1 MEQLVS
7 MKQRIKTI
15 EVIRK
20 ITNAMRL
27 ISMSMHSKLRNRRS
41 NLENYKVTFYQL
53 WSRTS
58 HLLGEDIKDINL
70 KPKKGNL
77 IILVASQ
84 KGLSGVFNSELFKF
98 FNKYKITSDDR
109 FITVSKY
116 ADDYLRSKDIPIL
129 ESYKQLTSNTF
140 VHISQSITNTI
151 LKNLDQ
157 FNSIRVFSNHPKTF
171 FIQEPKENIVFPFSQ
186 QTNQNNNQQENVD
199 YIFDQPVQELSETIK
214 QLIIS
219 INIQDLIFESLL
231 AEQAARFLSMDSAT
245 RNAENLLSNMKIEYN
260 KLRQAN
266 ITRELTELSSSFN
279 QL

>member
-53 WSRTS
+53 WSRIL
-58 HLLGEDIKDINL
+58 HLLGENIKDIDL
-70 KPKKGNL
+70 KTNKGNL

-98 FNKYKITSDDR
+98 FNKYKINSDDR

-116 ADDYLRSKDIPIL
+116 ADDYLRSKNIPIL

-199 YIFDQPVQELSETIK
+199 YIFDQPVKELSETIK

-245 RNAENLLSNMKIEYN
+245 RNAENLLSSMKIEYN

>member
-41 NLENYKVTFYQL
+41 NLENYKVTFYKL
-53 WSRTS
+53 WSRIS
-58 HLLGEDIKDINL
+58 HLLGKNIKDIDLTTN
-70 KPKKGNL
+70 KGNL

-84 KGLSGVFNSELFKF
+84 KGLSGVFNSELFQF
-98 FNKYKITSDDR
+98 FNKYKINSDDR

-140 VHISQSITNTI
+140 VHISQSITNII

-186 QTNQNNNQQENVD
+186 QANQNNNQQENVD

-279 QL
+279 QI

>member
-41 NLENYKVTFYQL
+41 NLENYKATFYQL

-58 HLLGEDIKDINL
+58 HLLYQNIKDTNL
-70 KPKKGNL
+70 KTKTGSL

-98 FNKYKITSDDR
+98 FNKYKINSNDR
-109 FITVSKY
+109 FIAVSKY
-116 ADDYLRSKDIPIL
+116 ADDYLRSRSLPIL
-129 ESYKQLTSNTF
+129 ESHKQLTSNTF

-151 LKNLDQ
+151 LKNIDK
-157 FNSIRVFSNHPKTF
+157 FNSIRIFSNYSKTF
-171 FIQEPKENIVFPFSQ
+171 FIQEPKENIVFPFKKQ
-186 QTNQNNNQQENVD
+186 ENQNHNSQENID
-199 YIFDQPVQELSETIK
+199 YIFDQPAQELSETIK